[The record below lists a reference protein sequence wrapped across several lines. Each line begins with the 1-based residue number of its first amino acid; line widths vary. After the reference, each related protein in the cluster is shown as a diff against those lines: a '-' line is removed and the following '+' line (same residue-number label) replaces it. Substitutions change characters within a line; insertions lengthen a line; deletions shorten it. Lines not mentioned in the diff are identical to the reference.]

1 MRDAVACAISALLS
15 SSLRCGEV
23 RGEVPRAGRGVEK
36 AVRAHGDGGG
46 GGGGKSARER
56 TKRASE
62 RASMSETQARSV
74 HVDGYIVACGREYGE
89 AKAGRLRLDE

>member
-36 AVRAHGDGGG
+36 AVRAHGDKAGVVVVVVVVV
-46 GGGGKSARER
+46 SQPESEQ
-56 TKRASE
+56 SE
-62 RASMSETQARSV
+62 RASEHVRDPGTVRARRRIHRGV
-74 HVDGYIVACGREYGE
+74 WPGVRGG
-89 AKAGRLRLDE
+89 